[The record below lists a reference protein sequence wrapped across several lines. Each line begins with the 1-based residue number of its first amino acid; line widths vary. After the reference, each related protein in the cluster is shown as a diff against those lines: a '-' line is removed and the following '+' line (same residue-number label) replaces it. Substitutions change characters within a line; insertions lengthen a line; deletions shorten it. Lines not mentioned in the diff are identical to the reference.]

1 MPNLPF
7 HEISPEGPTS
17 EFTSSESIASASSEP
32 SLFVKT
38 FAVGPLR
45 CNCTIIGD
53 PASRQA
59 IVADPGG
66 DADRILKILD
76 DEGFTVNRIIHTHAH
91 FDHFMASGDMHEKTG
106 APLCLHEADK
116 PLWDHLE
123 YQCGRF
129 NIPYKPVPEP
139 HHWLEDEEELAVG
152 QSIGKAIFTPGHT
165 PGSMSFLFEDAKLLL
180 AGDTLFQGGVG
191 RTDLWGGDYPTIERS
206 IKQRLYSL
214 DESLH
219 VVAGHGPG
227 TTIGREMRHNPF
239 VRA

>member
-1 MPNLPF
+1 MSDFPN
-7 HEISPEGPTS
+7 SPANS
-17 EFTSSESIASASSEP
+17 SNSSENPAEQQAP
-32 SLFVKT
+32 SLFIKT

-53 PASRQA
+53 PVSKQA

-66 DADRILKILD
+66 DAEHILKVLD
-76 DEGFTVNRIIHTHAH
+76 AEGFTVNCIIHTHAH
-91 FDHFMASGDMHEKTG
+91 FDHFLASGDMHEKTG
-106 APLCLHEADK
+106 APLCLHQADK
-116 PLWDHLE
+116 QLWDNLE
-123 YQCGRF
+123 VQCGMF
-129 NIPYKPVPEP
+129 NIPYRPVPAP
-139 HHWLEDEEELAVG
+139 HHWLEDEEELPLG
-152 QSIGKAIFTPGHT
+152 QSTGKAIFTPGHT
-165 PGSMSFLFEDAKLLL
+165 PGSMSFLFEGAKLLL
-180 AGDTLFQGGVG
+180 AGDTLFQGGIG

-214 DESLH
+214 DEELH